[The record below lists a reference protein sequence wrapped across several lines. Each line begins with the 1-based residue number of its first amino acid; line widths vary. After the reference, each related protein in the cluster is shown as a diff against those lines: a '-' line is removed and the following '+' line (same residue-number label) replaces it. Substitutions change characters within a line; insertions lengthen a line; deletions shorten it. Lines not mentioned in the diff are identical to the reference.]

1 MMAAEAGS
9 EEGGPVTA
17 GAAGGGAAAGSSA
30 YPAVCRVKIPA
41 ALPVAAVPYPGL
53 AETGVAGNLAGGAAL
68 GSGFLGAGS
77 VAGAMGGA
85 GLSGGG
91 AAAGVA
97 GAAAGLGGEMG
108 LAKGTTSLPAETFG
122 AGGGFPPLPP
132 PPQLPPLG
140 AGLGTVDEGDSLDG
154 PEYEEEEVAIPLT
167 APPTNQWYHGKLDR
181 TIAEERLRQ
190 AGKSGSYLIRE
201 SDRRPGSF
209 VLSFLSHTN
218 VVNHFRII
226 AMCGDYYIG
235 GRRFSSLSDLIGYYS
250 HVSCL
255 LKGEKLL
262 YPVAPP
268 EPVEDRRR
276 VRAILPYTKVPDT
289 DEISMD
295 LDQSGHSEDDRNN
308 SAFIRL
314 SLTNFLKGDMFIVHN
329 ELEDGWMW
337 VTNLRT
343 DEQGLI
349 VEDLVE
355 EVGRE
360 EDPHEGKIWFHGKI
374 SKQEAYNLLM
384 TVGQVCSFLVRPSDN
399 TPGDYSLYFRTNENI
414 QRFKIC
420 PTPNNQ
426 FMMGGRYYNSI
437 GDIIDHYRKE
447 QIVEGYYLKE
457 PVPMHLGAFL
467 RIEGVLGQKPS
478 FSGSRSEFV
487 GGKSG
492 DSKDKSQPGL
502 PSDQE
507 QVLSD
512 TVDGKE
518 IYNTIRRKTKDAF
531 YKNIVKKGYLLKKG
545 KGKRWKNLYFILEG
559 SDAQLIY
566 FESEKRATKPKGL
579 IDLSVCSVYVVHDS
593 LFGRPNCFQIVVQHF
608 SEEHYIFY
616 FAGETPEQAEDWMKG
631 LQAFCSLRKSSPGT
645 SNKRLRQVSS
655 LVLHIEEAHKL
666 PVKHFTNPYC
676 NIYLNSVQVAKTHA
690 REGQNPVWSEEF
702 VFDDL
707 PPDINRFEITL
718 SNKTK
723 KSKDPDI
730 LFMRCQLSRLQKGHA
745 TDEWFLLSS
754 HIPLKGI
761 EPGSLRV
768 RARYSME
775 KIMPEEEYSEFKE
788 LILQKE
794 LHVVYALSH
803 VCGQDRTLL
812 ASILLRIFLHE
823 KLESLLLCTLN
834 DREISMEDEATT
846 LFRATTLAST
856 LMEQY
861 MKATATQFVHHALK
875 DSILKIMESKQS
887 CELSP
892 SKLEKNED
900 VNTNLAHL
908 LNILS
913 ELVEKIFMASEILPP
928 KSVQHKWPT
937 NTTMRTRVVSDSP
950 SPIAARTLILV
961 AKSVQNLANLVEFG
975 AKEPYMEGVNP
986 FIKSNKH
993 RMIMFLD
1000 ELGNVPELPDTT
1012 EHSRTDLS
1020 RDLAALHEICV
1031 AHSDELRTLSNER
1044 GAQQHVLKKLL
1055 AITELLQQ
1063 KQNQYTKT
1071 NDVR

>member
-1 MMAAEAGS
+1 E
-9 EEGGPVTA
+9 P
-17 GAAGGGAAAGSSA
+17 
-30 YPAVCRVKIPA
+30 
-41 ALPVAAVPYPGL
+41 
-53 AETGVAGNLAGGAAL
+53 
-68 GSGFLGAGS
+68 
-77 VAGAMGGA
+77 
-85 GLSGGG
+85 
-91 AAAGVA
+91 
-97 GAAAGLGGEMG
+97 
-108 LAKGTTSLPAETFG
+108 FG

-132 PPQLPPLG
+132 PPQLPALG

-181 TIAEERLRQ
+181 TMAEERLRQ

-209 VLSFLSHTN
+209 VLSFLSQTN

-268 EPVEDRRR
+268 EAITAPRDAPVEDRRR

-289 DEISMD
+289 DEIS
-295 LDQSGHSEDDRNN
+295 
-308 SAFIRL
+308 
-314 SLTNFLKGDMFIVHN
+314 FLKGDMFIVHN

-399 TPGDYSLYFRTNENI
+399 TPGDYSLYFRTSENI

-457 PVPMHLGAFL
+457 PVPM
-467 RIEGVLGQKPS
+467 Q
-478 FSGSRSEFV
+478 
-487 GGKSG
+487 
-492 DSKDKSQPGL
+492 
-502 PSDQE
+502 DQE
-507 QVLSD
+507 QVLND

-593 LFGRPNCFQIVVQHF
+593 LFDRREAAERRLKAALAGAAKALKAALTGVKAWVPGAKGKPDQEQVLNDTVDGKEIYNTIRRKTKDAFYKNIVKKGYLLKKGKGKRWKNLYFILEGSDAQLIYFESEKRATKPKGLIDLSVCSVYVVHDSLFDRPNCFQIVVQHF

-631 LQAFCSLRKSSPGT
+631 LQAFCNLRKSSPGT

-666 PVKHFTNPYC
+666 PIKHFTNPYC

-788 LILQKE
+788 LILQKD

-928 KSVQHKWPT
+928 TLRYIYGCLQKSVQHKWPT
-937 NTTMRTRVVSDSP
+937 NTTMRTRVVSGFVFLRLICPAILNPRMFNIISDSP

>member
-1 MMAAEAGS
+1 
-9 EEGGPVTA
+9 
-17 GAAGGGAAAGSSA
+17 
-30 YPAVCRVKIPA
+30 
-41 ALPVAAVPYPGL
+41 
-53 AETGVAGNLAGGAAL
+53 
-68 GSGFLGAGS
+68 
-77 VAGAMGGA
+77 
-85 GLSGGG
+85 
-91 AAAGVA
+91 
-97 GAAAGLGGEMG
+97 
-108 LAKGTTSLPAETFG
+108 
-122 AGGGFPPLPP
+122 PP
-132 PPQLPPLG
+132 PPPLAG
-140 AGLGTVDEGDSLDG
+140 GLGTVDEGDSLDG
-154 PEYEEEEVAIPLT
+154 PEYEEEEVAIPLN

-190 AGKSGSYLIRE
+190 AGKPGSYLIRE

-209 VLSFLSHTN
+209 VLSFLSKTN
-218 VVNHFRII
+218 VNHFRII

-235 GRRFSSLSDLIGYYS
+235 GRRFASLSDLIGYYS

-262 YPVAPP
+262 FPVAPP
-268 EPVEDRRR
+268 EANRRR
-276 VRAILPYTKVPDT
+276 VRAILPYTKVPET
-289 DEISMD
+289 DEIS
-295 LDQSGHSEDDRNN
+295 
-308 SAFIRL
+308 
-314 SLTNFLKGDMFIVHN
+314 FLKGDMFIVHN

-355 EVGRE
+355 EVERE

-399 TPGDYSLYFRTNENI
+399 TPGDYSLYFRTSENI

-420 PTPNNQ
+420 PTSNNQ

-437 GDIIDHYRKE
+437 ADIIEHYRKE
-447 QIVEGYYLKE
+447 QIVEGYYLKD
-457 PVPMHLGAFL
+457 PVPMQH
-467 RIEGVLGQKPS
+467 
-478 FSGSRSEFV
+478 
-487 GGKSG
+487 
-492 DSKDKSQPGL
+492 
-502 PSDQE
+502 QE
-507 QVLSD
+507 QVLND

-531 YKNIVKKGYLLKKG
+531 YKNIVKKGYLLKKS

-559 SDAQLIY
+559 NDAQLIY

-579 IDLSVCSVYVVHDS
+579 IDLSVCSVYGVHDS

-616 FAGETPEQAEDWMKG
+616 FAGETPEQAQDWMKA
-631 LQAFCSLRKSSPGT
+631 LQMFCSLKKNSPGT

-655 LVLHIEEAHKL
+655 LILHVEEAHTL

-676 NIYLNSVQVAKTHA
+676 NIYLNSVQVAKTHI

-707 PPDINRFEITL
+707 SSDINRFEISL

-730 LFMRCQLSRLQKGHA
+730 CKYFSVFKL
-745 TDEWFLLSS
+745 TILLSMYVFDVWYWLS
-754 HIPLKGI
+754 IYVFIMRPSIEFSNKTHSTPEKLLNILK
-761 EPGSLRV
+761 L
-768 RARYSME
+768 
-775 KIMPEEEYSEFKE
+775 FFFQ

-812 ASILLRIFLHE
+812 AGILLKIFLHE
-823 KLESLLLCTLN
+823 KLESLLLRTLN

-861 MKATATQFVHHALK
+861 MKATATSFVHHALK

-887 CELSP
+887 CELNP

-908 LNILS
+908 LSILS
-913 ELVEKIFMASEILPP
+913 ELVEKIFMAAEILPP
-928 KSVQHKWPT
+928 TLRYIYGCLQKSVQNKWPA
-937 NTTMRTRVVSDSP
+937 NTTMRTRVVSGFVFLRLICPAILNPRMFNIISDSP
-950 SPIAARTLILV
+950 SPTAARTLTLV

-1000 ELGNVPELPDTT
+1000 ELGNVPELPDTA

-1044 GAQQHVLKKLL
+1044 GVMQHVLKKLL

-1063 KQNQYTKT
+1063 KQNQYSVS
-1071 NDVR
+1071 NNVR

>member
-1 MMAAEAGS
+1 MMAAEGEEDVSVTSVRMIGTVGRAELGNCPTLWKSKELGS
-9 EEGGPVTA
+9 QSHFLMGSGEDSSGTGGPA
-17 GAAGGGAAAGSSA
+17 LCSA
-30 YPAVCRVKIPA
+30 
-41 ALPVAAVPYPGL
+41 LGL
-53 AETGVAGNLAGGAAL
+53 LAL
-68 GSGFLGAGS
+68 GSGSAP
-77 VAGAMGGA
+77 
-85 GLSGGG
+85 
-91 AAAGVA
+91 
-97 GAAAGLGGEMG
+97 
-108 LAKGTTSLPAETFG
+108 LAS
-122 AGGGFPPLPP
+122 AGGGSVTPTGQGLEVSGGALPEPLPDTVAFSL
-132 PPQLPPLG
+132 LPLQPSSLAG
-140 AGLGTVDEGDSLDG
+140 GLGTVDEGDSLDG
-154 PEYEEEEVAIPLT
+154 PEYEEEEVAIPLN

-181 TIAEERLRQ
+181 AIAEERLWQ
-190 AGKSGSYLIRE
+190 AGKPGTYLIRE

-209 VLSFLSHTN
+209 VLSFLSKTN
-218 VVNHFRII
+218 VNHFRII

-235 GRRFSSLSDLIGYYS
+235 GRRFASLSDLIGYYS

-255 LKGEKLL
+255 LKGEKLFF
-262 YPVAPP
+262 PVAPP

-276 VRAILPYTKVPDT
+276 VRAILPYTKVPET
-289 DEISMD
+289 DEIS
-295 LDQSGHSEDDRNN
+295 
-308 SAFIRL
+308 
-314 SLTNFLKGDMFIVHN
+314 FLKGDMFIVHN

-349 VEDLVE
+349 VDDLVE
-355 EVGRE
+355 EVVSNSIF
-360 EDPHEGKIWFHGKI
+360 KSI
-374 SKQEAYNLLM
+374 SKQEAYHLLM

-399 TPGDYSLYFRTNENI
+399 TPGDYSLYFRTSENI
-414 QRFKIC
+414 HRFKIC
-420 PTPNNQ
+420 PTSNNQ

-437 GDIIDHYRKE
+437 DEIIEHYRKE
-447 QIVEGYYLKE
+447 QIVEGYYLKD
-457 PVPMHLGAFL
+457 PVPVQH
-467 RIEGVLGQKPS
+467 
-478 FSGSRSEFV
+478 
-487 GGKSG
+487 
-492 DSKDKSQPGL
+492 
-502 PSDQE
+502 QE
-507 QVLSD
+507 QVLNN

-531 YKNIVKKGYLLKKG
+531 YKNIVKKGYLLKKS

-559 SDAQLIY
+559 NDAHLIY

-579 IDLSVCSVYVVHDS
+579 IDLSVCSIYGVHDS

-616 FAGETPEQAEDWMKG
+616 FAGETPEQTQDWMKA
-631 LQAFCSLRKSSPGT
+631 LQMFCSLRKNSPGK

-655 LVLHIEEAHKL
+655 LILHVEEAHTL

-676 NIYLNSVQVAKTHA
+676 NIYLNSVQVAKTHI

-707 PPDINRFEITL
+707 SSDINRFEISL

-745 TDEWFLLSS
+745 TDEWFQLSS

-812 ASILLRIFLHE
+812 AGILLKIFLHE
-823 KLESLLLCTLN
+823 KLESLLLRTLN
-834 DREISMEDEATT
+834 DKEISMEDEATT

-861 MKATATQFVHHALK
+861 MKATATRFVHHALK
-875 DSILKIMESKQS
+875 DCILKIMESKQS
-887 CELSP
+887 CELNP

-900 VNTNLAHL
+900 INTNLAHL
-908 LNILS
+908 LSILS
-913 ELVEKIFMASEILPP
+913 ELVEKIFMAAEILPP
-928 KSVQHKWPT
+928 TLRYIYGCLQKSVQNKWPT
-937 NTTMRTRVVSDSP
+937 NTTMRTRVVSGFVFLRLICPAILNPRMFNIISDSP
-950 SPIAARTLILV
+950 SPTAARTLTLV

-1020 RDLAALHEICV
+1020 RYLAALHEMCV

-1044 GAQQHVLKKLL
+1044 GVMQHVLKKLL

-1063 KQNQYTKT
+1063 KQNQYSVS
-1071 NDVR
+1071 NNIR

>member
-1 MMAAEAGS
+1 
-9 EEGGPVTA
+9 
-17 GAAGGGAAAGSSA
+17 
-30 YPAVCRVKIPA
+30 
-41 ALPVAAVPYPGL
+41 
-53 AETGVAGNLAGGAAL
+53 
-68 GSGFLGAGS
+68 
-77 VAGAMGGA
+77 MGGA
-85 GLSGGG
+85 ERLQ
-91 AAAGVA
+91 
-97 GAAAGLGGEMG
+97 
-108 LAKGTTSLPAETFG
+108 AE
-122 AGGGFPPLPP
+122 LPP
-132 PPQLPPLG
+132 PPALRAGPPLPLGEGGGDRSPGQRRALSLASRATAHAQSAG
-140 AGLGTVDEGDSLDG
+140 ATAPSPPLPSPAAVPELRPLRAGRGRGDSLDG

-190 AGKSGSYLIRE
+190 AGKPGCYLIRE

-209 VLSFLSHTN
+209 VLSFLSKTN

-262 YPVAPP
+262 FPVAPP

-289 DEISMD
+289 DEIS
-295 LDQSGHSEDDRNN
+295 
-308 SAFIRL
+308 
-314 SLTNFLKGDMFIVHN
+314 FLKGDMFIVHN

-355 EVGRE
+355 EV
-360 EDPHEGKIWFHGKI
+360 I
-374 SKQEAYNLLM
+374 SKQEAYSLLM

-437 GDIIDHYRKE
+437 ADIIEHYRKE
-447 QIVEGYYLKE
+447 QIVEGYYLKD
-457 PVPMHLGAFL
+457 PVPMQH
-467 RIEGVLGQKPS
+467 
-478 FSGSRSEFV
+478 
-487 GGKSG
+487 
-492 DSKDKSQPGL
+492 
-502 PSDQE
+502 QE
-507 QVLSD
+507 QVFND

-531 YKNIVKKGYLLKKG
+531 YKNIVKKGYLLKKS

-559 SDAQLIY
+559 NDAQLIY

-579 IDLSVCSVYVVHDS
+579 IDLSVCSVYGVHDS

-616 FAGETPEQAEDWMKG
+616 FAGETPEQAQDWMKA
-631 LQAFCSLRKSSPGT
+631 LQMFCNLRKTSPGT

-655 LVLHIEEAHKL
+655 LILHVEEAHTL

-676 NIYLNSVQVAKTHA
+676 NIYLNSVQVAKTHI

-707 PPDINRFEITL
+707 SSDINRFEISL

-730 LFMRCQLSRLQKGHA
+730 LFMRCQLNRLQKGHA
-745 TDEWFLLSS
+745 TDEWFQLSS

-823 KLESLLLCTLN
+823 KLESLLLRTLN

-861 MKATATQFVHHALK
+861 MKATATRFVHHALK

-887 CELSP
+887 CELNP

-900 VNTNLAHL
+900 VNTNLTHL
-908 LNILS
+908 LSILS
-913 ELVEKIFMASEILPP
+913 ELVEKIFMAAEILPP
-928 KSVQHKWPT
+928 TLRYIYGCLQKSVQNKWPT
-937 NTTMRTRVVSDSP
+937 NTTMRTRVVSGFVFLRLICPAILNPRMFNIISDSP
-950 SPIAARTLILV
+950 SPTAARTLTLV

-975 AKEPYMEGVNP
+975 AK
-986 FIKSNKH
+986 
-993 RMIMFLD
+993 
-1000 ELGNVPELPDTT
+1000 NVPELPDTI
-1012 EHSRTDLS
+1012 EHSRTDMS

-1044 GAQQHVLKKLL
+1044 GVMQHVLKKLL

-1063 KQNQYTKT
+1063 KQNQYSVS
-1071 NDVR
+1071 NNIR

>member
-1 MMAAEAGS
+1 MMAAELGV
-9 EEGGPVTA
+9 EEGGSGYLCRY
-17 GAAGGGAAAGSSA
+17 GAWCPTG
-30 YPAVCRVKIPA
+30 P
-41 ALPVAAVPYPGL
+41 LPGL
-53 AETGVAGNLAGGAAL
+53 ALARTAWALAVRQTHCQQLDKGWRCPERCLLPPKPSTVA
-68 GSGFLGAGS
+68 
-77 VAGAMGGA
+77 
-85 GLSGGG
+85 
-91 AAAGVA
+91 
-97 GAAAGLGGEMG
+97 
-108 LAKGTTSLPAETFG
+108 
-122 AGGGFPPLPP
+122 FPPLPP
-132 PPQLPPLG
+132 PLQPPSLAG
-140 AGLGTVDEGDSLDG
+140 GLGIVDEGDSLDG
-154 PEYEEEEVAIPLT
+154 PEYEEEEVAIPLN

-181 TIAEERLRQ
+181 TIAEERLWQ
-190 AGKSGSYLIRE
+190 AEKPGSYLIRE

-209 VLSFLSHTN
+209 VLSFLSKTS
-218 VVNHFRII
+218 VNHFRII

-235 GRRFSSLSDLIGYYS
+235 GRRFASLSDLIGYYS

-255 LKGEKLL
+255 LKGEKLFF
-262 YPVAPP
+262 PVAPP

-276 VRAILPYTKVPDT
+276 VRAILPYTKVPET
-289 DEISMD
+289 DEIS
-295 LDQSGHSEDDRNN
+295 
-308 SAFIRL
+308 
-314 SLTNFLKGDMFIVHN
+314 FLKGDMLIVHN

-355 EVGRE
+355 EVVSNFIFKSVVE
-360 EDPHEGKIWFHGKI
+360 LWFHGKI
-374 SKQEAYNLLM
+374 SKQDAYNLLM

-399 TPGDYSLYFRTNENI
+399 TPGDYSLYFRTSENI

-420 PTPNNQ
+420 PTSSNQ

-437 GDIIDHYRKE
+437 AEIIEHYRKE
-447 QIVEGYYLKE
+447 QIVEGYYLKD
-457 PVPMHLGAFL
+457 PVPMQHQA
-467 RIEGVLGQKPS
+467 
-478 FSGSRSEFV
+478 
-487 GGKSG
+487 
-492 DSKDKSQPGL
+492 
-502 PSDQE
+502 
-507 QVLSD
+507 QVFND

-531 YKNIVKKGYLLKKG
+531 YKNIVKKGYLLKKS

-559 SDAQLIY
+559 NDAQLIY

-579 IDLSVCSVYVVHDS
+579 IDLSVCSVYGVHDS

-608 SEEHYIFY
+608 SEDHYIFY
-616 FAGETPEQAEDWMKG
+616 FAGETQEQVQDWMKA
-631 LQAFCSLRKSSPGT
+631 LQMFCSLRKNSPGT

-655 LVLHIEEAHKL
+655 LILHVEEAHTL

-676 NIYLNSVQVAKTHA
+676 NIYLNSVQVAKTHI

-707 PPDINRFEITL
+707 SSDINRFEISL

-745 TDEWFLLSS
+745 TDEWFQLSS

-794 LHVVYALSH
+794 MHVVYALSH

-812 ASILLRIFLHE
+812 AGILLKIFLHE
-823 KLESLLLCTLN
+823 KLESLLLRTLN

-861 MKATATQFVHHALK
+861 MKATATRFVHHALK

-887 CELSP
+887 CELNP

-908 LNILS
+908 LSILS
-913 ELVEKIFMASEILPP
+913 ELVEKIFMAAEILPP
-928 KSVQHKWPT
+928 TLRYIYGCLQKSVQNKWPAI
-937 NTTMRTRVVSDSP
+937 TTMRTRVVSGFVFLRLICPAILNPRMFNIISDSP
-950 SPIAARTLILV
+950 SPTAARTLTLV

-1012 EHSRTDLS
+1012 DYSRTDLS
-1020 RDLAALHEICV
+1020 RYLAALHEMCV

-1044 GAQQHVLKKLL
+1044 GVMQV
-1055 AITELLQQ
+1055 
-1063 KQNQYTKT
+1063 NY
-1071 NDVR
+1071 NY

>member
-1 MMAAEAGS
+1 MEVRGEDRGSDGSRGPDSTHFPLYSKPARVMIYPSAEGEDLTGRA
-9 EEGGPVTA
+9 
-17 GAAGGGAAAGSSA
+17 AAAGCESPSSDG
-30 YPAVCRVKIPA
+30 
-41 ALPVAAVPYPGL
+41 PGSSRMSP
-53 AETGVAGNLAGGAAL
+53 TD
-68 GSGFLGAGS
+68 GSS
-77 VAGAMGGA
+77 V
-85 GLSGGG
+85 
-91 AAAGVA
+91 
-97 GAAAGLGGEMG
+97 
-108 LAKGTTSLPAETFG
+108 
-122 AGGGFPPLPP
+122 FPPLPP
-132 PPQLPPLG
+132 PPPPPGFG
-140 AGLGTVDEGDSLDG
+140 AHGSVDESDQQDG
-154 PEYEEEEVAIPLT
+154 PEYEEEEVVFPLS

-190 AGKSGSYLIRE
+190 ARTPGSYLIRE

-209 VLSFLSHTN
+209 VLSFLSMTN

-250 HVSCL
+250 YVSCL

-262 YPVAPP
+262 SPVAPP

-289 DEISMD
+289 DEIS
-295 LDQSGHSEDDRNN
+295 
-308 SAFIRL
+308 
-314 SLTNFLKGDMFIVHN
+314 FLKGDMFIVHN

-337 VTNLRT
+337 VTNVRT
-343 DEQGLI
+343 EEQGLI
-349 VEDLVE
+349 VDDLVE

-360 EDPHEGKIWFHGKI
+360 EDPHEGKIWYHGKI
-374 SKQEAYNLLM
+374 NKQEAYNLLM

-399 TPGDYSLYFRTNENI
+399 TPGDYSLFFRTNEKI
-414 QRFKIC
+414 QRFKIS

-426 FMMGGRYYNSI
+426 YMMGGRYYNSVD
-437 GDIIDHYRKE
+437 DIIEHYRKE
-447 QIVEGYYLKE
+447 QIVEGYTLKD
-457 PVPMHLGAFL
+457 PVS
-467 RIEGVLGQKPS
+467 VQ
-478 FSGSRSEFV
+478 
-487 GGKSG
+487 
-492 DSKDKSQPGL
+492 Q
-502 PSDQE
+502 QE

-512 TVDGKE
+512 LVDGNE

-531 YKNIVKKGYLLKKG
+531 YKNIVKKGYLLFNKG

-559 SDAQLIY
+559 NDAQLIY

-579 IDLSVCSVYVVHDS
+579 IDLSVCSVYGVHDS

-608 SEEHYIFY
+608 SEEQYIFY
-616 FAGETPEQAEDWMKG
+616 FAGDTPEQAQDWMKC
-631 LQAFCSLRKSSPGT
+631 LQTFCNNLRKPVQTT

-655 LVLHIEEAHKL
+655 LVLYVEEAHKL
-666 PVKHFTNPYC
+666 PIKHFTNPYC
-676 NIYLNSVQVAKTHA
+676 NISLNSVQVAKTHP
-690 REGQNPVWSEEF
+690 REGQNPVFTEEF
-702 VFDDL
+702 IFDDL
-707 PPDINRFEITL
+707 SSDINRFEISL

-723 KSKDPDI
+723 KSKESDI
-730 LFMRCQLSRLQKGHA
+730 LFMRCQLSKLQRGQMK
-745 TDEWFLLSS
+745 DEWFPLSS
-754 HIPLKGI
+754 YVPLKGI

-788 LILQKE
+788 LILQKDF
-794 LHVVYALSH
+794 HVIYALAH

-812 ASILLRIFLHE
+812 ASILLRIFRHE
-823 KLESLLLCTLN
+823 RAEAPLLRTLN
-834 DREISMEDEATT
+834 DREINMEDEATT

-861 MKATATQFVHHALK
+861 MKATATPFVHHALK
-875 DSILKIMESKQS
+875 DTILKIMESKQS
-887 CELSP
+887 CELNP

-900 VNTNLAHL
+900 VNLNLAHL

-913 ELVEKIFMASEILPP
+913 ELVEKIFMAAEILPP
-928 KSVQHKWPT
+928 TLRYIYGCLQRSVQQKWPT
-937 NTTMRTRVVSDSP
+937 NTTMRTRVVSGFVFLRLICPAILNPRMFNIIADPP
-950 SPIAARTLILV
+950 SSTAGRTLTLV

-986 FIKSNKH
+986 FIKNNKQ

-1000 ELGNVPELPDTT
+1000 ELGNVPDLPESI
-1012 EHSRTDLS
+1012 EHFRTDLS
-1020 RDLAALHEICV
+1020 RDFAALHEIC
-1031 AHSDELRTLSNER
+1031 ATHSDELRTLSNER

-1063 KQNQYTKT
+1063 KQVHYALSNS
-1071 NDVR
+1071 NR

>member
-1 MMAAEAGS
+1 MMAAEATG
-9 EEGGPVTA
+9 EEGGSGAVAGTA
-17 GAAGGGAAAGSSA
+17 GAAAAGELGHCPALCRGRAPEPQGPFLVGGGPPGGPALCSVLGLLELDAGSAS
-30 YPAVCRVKIPA
+30 P
-41 ALPVAAVPYPGL
+41 
-53 AETGVAGNLAGGAAL
+53 
-68 GSGFLGAGS
+68 
-77 VAGAMGGA
+77 
-85 GLSGGG
+85 

-97 GAAAGLGGEMG
+97 D
-108 LAKGTTSLPAETFG
+108 P
-122 AGGGFPPLPP
+122 GFPPLPLP
-132 PPQLPPLG
+132 PPPPPLAG
-140 AGLGTVDEGDSLDG
+140 GLGTVDEGDSLDG
-154 PEYEEEEVAIPLT
+154 PEYEEEEVAIPLN

-190 AGKSGSYLIRE
+190 AGKPGSYLIRE

-209 VLSFLSHTN
+209 VLSFLSKTN
-218 VVNHFRII
+218 VNHFRNDIEVLECVQRRVMELVKCLEYKSYWERLQGLSLEERSLKGDLI
-226 AMCGDYYIG
+226 ALCNCLKEACSQYGCI
-235 GRRFSSLSDLIGYYS
+235 SDLNLA
-250 HVSCL
+250 VTL
-255 LKGEKLL
+255 L
-262 YPVAPP
+262 
-268 EPVEDRRR
+268 
-276 VRAILPYTKVPDT
+276 
-289 DEISMD
+289 S
-295 LDQSGHSEDDRNN
+295 
-308 SAFIRL
+308 
-314 SLTNFLKGDMFIVHN
+314 FLKGDMFIVHN

-384 TVGQVCSFLVRPSDN
+384 TS
-399 TPGDYSLYFRTNENI
+399 
-414 QRFKIC
+414 
-420 PTPNNQ
+420 
-426 FMMGGRYYNSI
+426 
-437 GDIIDHYRKE
+437 
-447 QIVEGYYLKE
+447 
-457 PVPMHLGAFL
+457 
-467 RIEGVLGQKPS
+467 
-478 FSGSRSEFV
+478 
-487 GGKSG
+487 
-492 DSKDKSQPGL
+492 
-502 PSDQE
+502 
-507 QVLSD
+507 
-512 TVDGKE
+512 
-518 IYNTIRRKTKDAF
+518 
-531 YKNIVKKGYLLKKG
+531 

-559 SDAQLIY
+559 NDAQLIY

-579 IDLSVCSVYVVHDS
+579 IDLSVCSVYGVHDS

-616 FAGETPEQAEDWMKG
+616 FAGETPEQA
-631 LQAFCSLRKSSPGT
+631 
-645 SNKRLRQVSS
+645 QVSS
-655 LVLHIEEAHKL
+655 LILHVEEAHTL

-676 NIYLNSVQVAKTHA
+676 NIYLNSVQVAKTHI

-707 PPDINRFEITL
+707 SSDINRFEISL

-745 TDEWFLLSS
+745 TDEWFQLSS
-754 HIPLKGI
+754 HVPLKGI

-775 KIMPEEEYSEFKE
+775 KIMPEEEYNEFKE

-812 ASILLRIFLHE
+812 AGILLKIFLHE
-823 KLESLLLCTLN
+823 KLESLLLRTLN

-861 MKATATQFVHHALK
+861 MKATATSFVHHALK

-887 CELSP
+887 LT
-892 SKLEKNED
+892 LYF
-900 VNTNLAHL
+900 AL
-908 LNILS
+908 L
-913 ELVEKIFMASEILPP
+913 P
-928 KSVQHKWPT
+928 
-937 NTTMRTRVVSDSP
+937 DSP
-950 SPIAARTLILV
+950 SPTAARTLTLV

-1000 ELGNVPELPDTT
+1000 ELGNVPELPDTA

-1044 GAQQHVLKKLL
+1044 GVMQF
-1055 AITELLQQ
+1055 
-1063 KQNQYTKT
+1063 QNLMLW
-1071 NDVR
+1071 

>member
-1 MMAAEAGS
+1 MMAAAEAGG
-9 EEGGPVTA
+9 EEGGS
-17 GAAGGGAAAGSSA
+17 GASGEPGGHCPPSARSAKSCSSAAAAAFLGSSSVGTLSASSPAAGSRPVV
-30 YPAVCRVKIPA
+30 PAEMSKGPSPPT
-41 ALPVAAVPYPGL
+41 LPLP
-53 AETGVAGNLAGGAAL
+53 ED
-68 GSGFLGAGS
+68 
-77 VAGAMGGA
+77 
-85 GLSGGG
+85 GGG
-91 AAAGVA
+91 SSSSVPSA
-97 GAAAGLGGEMG
+97 
-108 LAKGTTSLPAETFG
+108 
-122 AGGGFPPLPP
+122 GGFPPLPP
-132 PPQLPPLG
+132 PPQPPLP
-140 AGLGTVDEGDSLDG
+140 AGGLSTVDEGDSLDG
-154 PEYEEEEVAIPLT
+154 PEYEEEEVAIPLN

-190 AGKSGSYLIRE
+190 AGKPGSYLIRE

-209 VLSFLSHTN
+209 VLSFLSKTN

-262 YPVAPP
+262 FPVAPP

-276 VRAILPYTKVPDT
+276 VRAILPYTKVPET
-289 DEISMD
+289 DEIS
-295 LDQSGHSEDDRNN
+295 
-308 SAFIRL
+308 
-314 SLTNFLKGDMFIVHN
+314 FLKGDMFIVHN

-374 SKQEAYNLLM
+374 SKQEAYTLLM
-384 TVGQVCSFLVRPSDN
+384 TVGQVSSFLVRPSDN
-399 TPGDYSLYFRTNENI
+399 TPGDYSLYFRTSENI

-437 GDIIDHYRKE
+437 ADIIEHYRKE
-447 QIVEGYYLKE
+447 QIVEGYYLKD
-457 PVPMHLGAFL
+457 PVPMQHQG
-467 RIEGVLGQKPS
+467 
-478 FSGSRSEFV
+478 
-487 GGKSG
+487 
-492 DSKDKSQPGL
+492 
-502 PSDQE
+502 
-507 QVLSD
+507 QVLNE

-531 YKNIVKKGYLLKKG
+531 YKNIVKKGYLLKKS

-559 SDAQLIY
+559 NDAQLIY

-579 IDLSVCSVYVVHDS
+579 IDLSVCSVYGVHDS

-616 FAGETPEQAEDWMKG
+616 FAGETPEQAQDWMKA
-631 LQAFCSLRKSSPGT
+631 LQTFCNLRKTSPGT

-655 LVLHIEEAHKL
+655 LILHVEEAHTL
-666 PVKHFTNPYC
+666 PAKHFTNPYC
-676 NIYLNSVQVAKTHA
+676 NISLNSVQVAKTHV

-707 PPDINRFEITL
+707 SSDINRFEINL

-730 LFMRCQLSRLQKGHA
+730 LFMRCQLSRLQKGQA
-745 TDEWFLLSS
+745 TDEWFQLSS

-788 LILQKE
+788 LVLQKE

-812 ASILLRIFLHE
+812 ASILLKIFLHE
-823 KLESLLLCTLN
+823 KLEALLLRTLN

-861 MKATATQFVHHALK
+861 MKATATRFVHHALK

-887 CELSP
+887 CELNP

-900 VNTNLAHL
+900 VNTNLVHL
-908 LNILS
+908 LSILS
-913 ELVEKIFMASEILPP
+913 ELVEKIFMAAEILPP
-928 KSVQHKWPT
+928 GFVFLRLICPAIL
-937 NTTMRTRVVSDSP
+937 NPRMFNIISDSP
-950 SPIAARTLILV
+950 SPTAARTLTLV

-1000 ELGNVPELPDTT
+1000 ELGNIPELPDTT
-1012 EHSRTDLS
+1012 EPSRTDLS

-1044 GAQQHVLKKLL
+1044 GAMQHVLKKLL

-1063 KQNQYTKT
+1063 KQNQYSVS
-1071 NDVR
+1071 NNIR

>member
-1 MMAAEAGS
+1 
-9 EEGGPVTA
+9 
-17 GAAGGGAAAGSSA
+17 
-30 YPAVCRVKIPA
+30 
-41 ALPVAAVPYPGL
+41 
-53 AETGVAGNLAGGAAL
+53 
-68 GSGFLGAGS
+68 
-77 VAGAMGGA
+77 
-85 GLSGGG
+85 
-91 AAAGVA
+91 
-97 GAAAGLGGEMG
+97 
-108 LAKGTTSLPAETFG
+108 
-122 AGGGFPPLPP
+122 
-132 PPQLPPLG
+132 
-140 AGLGTVDEGDSLDG
+140 
-154 PEYEEEEVAIPLT
+154 
-167 APPTNQWYHGKLDR
+167 
-181 TIAEERLRQ
+181 
-190 AGKSGSYLIRE
+190 
-201 SDRRPGSF
+201 
-209 VLSFLSHTN
+209 
-218 VVNHFRII
+218 
-226 AMCGDYYIG
+226 MCGDYYIG
-235 GRRFSSLSDLIGYYS
+235 GRRFASLSDLIGYYS

-262 YPVAPP
+262 FPVAPP

-276 VRAILPYTKVPDT
+276 VRAILPYTKVPET
-289 DEISMD
+289 DEIS
-295 LDQSGHSEDDRNN
+295 
-308 SAFIRL
+308 
-314 SLTNFLKGDMFIVHN
+314 FLKGDMFIVHN

-355 EVGRE
+355 EV
-360 EDPHEGKIWFHGKI
+360 I

-399 TPGDYSLYFRTNENI
+399 TPGDYSLYFRTSENI

-420 PTPNNQ
+420 PTSNNQ

-437 GDIIDHYRKE
+437 ADIIEHYRKE
-447 QIVEGYYLKE
+447 QIVEGYYLKD
-457 PVPMHLGAFL
+457 PVPMQH
-467 RIEGVLGQKPS
+467 
-478 FSGSRSEFV
+478 
-487 GGKSG
+487 
-492 DSKDKSQPGL
+492 
-502 PSDQE
+502 QE
-507 QVLSD
+507 QVLND

-531 YKNIVKKGYLLKKG
+531 YKNIVKKGYLLKKS

-559 SDAQLIY
+559 NDAQLIY

-579 IDLSVCSVYVVHDS
+579 IDLSVCSVYGVHDS

-616 FAGETPEQAEDWMKG
+616 FAGETPEQAQEWMKA
-631 LQAFCSLRKSSPGT
+631 LQVFCSLRKTSPGT

-655 LVLHIEEAHKL
+655 LILHVEEAHTL

-676 NIYLNSVQVAKTHA
+676 NIYLNSVQVAKTHI

-707 PPDINRFEITL
+707 SSDINRFEISL

-745 TDEWFLLSS
+745 TDEWFQLSS
-754 HIPLKGI
+754 HVPLKGI

-775 KIMPEEEYSEFKE
+775 KIMPEEEYNEFKE

-812 ASILLRIFLHE
+812 AGILLKIFLHE
-823 KLESLLLCTLN
+823 RLESLLLRTLN

-861 MKATATQFVHHALK
+861 MKATATSFVHHALK

-887 CELSP
+887 FHFYWEINVPLSDFIAVHNP
-892 SKLEKNED
+892 TLTLFLKDYTILHQFSNGFEQ
-900 VNTNLAHL
+900 NTILFHFSGFVFLRLICPAI
-908 LNILS
+908 LNPRMFNI
-913 ELVEKIFMASEILPP
+913 I
-928 KSVQHKWPT
+928 
-937 NTTMRTRVVSDSP
+937 SDSP
-950 SPIAARTLILV
+950 SPTAARTLTLV

-1000 ELGNVPELPDTT
+1000 ELGNVPELPDTA

-1044 GAQQHVLKKLL
+1044 GVMQHVLKKLL

-1063 KQNQYTKT
+1063 KQNQYSVS
-1071 NDVR
+1071 NNIR

>member
-1 MMAAEAGS
+1 MLLLL
-9 EEGGPVTA
+9 
-17 GAAGGGAAAGSSA
+17 GAVWGGAS
-30 YPAVCRVKIPA
+30 PEP
-41 ALPVAAVPYPGL
+41 
-53 AETGVAGNLAGGAAL
+53 
-68 GSGFLGAGS
+68 
-77 VAGAMGGA
+77 
-85 GLSGGG
+85 
-91 AAAGVA
+91 
-97 GAAAGLGGEMG
+97 
-108 LAKGTTSLPAETFG
+108 TFW
-122 AGGGFPPLPP
+122 
-132 PPQLPPLG
+132 
-140 AGLGTVDEGDSLDG
+140 
-154 PEYEEEEVAIPLT
+154 
-167 APPTNQWYHGKLDR
+167 WYHGKLDR

-190 AGKSGSYLIRE
+190 AGKPGSYLIRE

-209 VLSFLSHTN
+209 VLSFLSKTN
-218 VVNHFRII
+218 VVNHF
-226 AMCGDYYIG
+226 
-235 GRRFSSLSDLIGYYS
+235 S
-250 HVSCL
+250 
-255 LKGEKLL
+255 
-262 YPVAPP
+262 
-268 EPVEDRRR
+268 
-276 VRAILPYTKVPDT
+276 
-289 DEISMD
+289 
-295 LDQSGHSEDDRNN
+295 
-308 SAFIRL
+308 
-314 SLTNFLKGDMFIVHN
+314 FLKGDMFIVHN

-355 EVGRE
+355 EV
-360 EDPHEGKIWFHGKI
+360 H
-374 SKQEAYNLLM
+374 
-384 TVGQVCSFLVRPSDN
+384 
-399 TPGDYSLYFRTNENI
+399 
-414 QRFKIC
+414 
-420 PTPNNQ
+420 
-426 FMMGGRYYNSI
+426 
-437 GDIIDHYRKE
+437 
-447 QIVEGYYLKE
+447 
-457 PVPMHLGAFL
+457 
-467 RIEGVLGQKPS
+467 
-478 FSGSRSEFV
+478 
-487 GGKSG
+487 
-492 DSKDKSQPGL
+492 
-502 PSDQE
+502 QE
-507 QVLSD
+507 QVLND

-531 YKNIVKKGYLLKKG
+531 YKNIVKKGYLLKKS

-559 SDAQLIY
+559 NDAQLIY

-579 IDLSVCSVYVVHDS
+579 IDLSVCSVYGVHDS

-616 FAGETPEQAEDWMKG
+616 FAGETPEQAQDWMKA
-631 LQAFCSLRKSSPGT
+631 LQTFCNLRKTSPGT

-655 LVLHIEEAHKL
+655 LILHVEEAHTL

-676 NIYLNSVQVAKTHA
+676 NIYLNSVQVAKTHV

-707 PPDINRFEITL
+707 SPDINRFEITL

-730 LFMRCQLSRLQKGHA
+730 LFMRCQLNRLQKGHA
-745 TDEWFLLSS
+745 TDEWFQLSS

-775 KIMPEEEYSEFKE
+775 KIMPEDEYSEFKE

-812 ASILLRIFLHE
+812 AGILLKIFLHE
-823 KLESLLLCTLN
+823 KLESLLLRTLN

-861 MKATATQFVHHALK
+861 MKATATSFVHHALK

-887 CELSP
+887 CELNP

-900 VNTNLAHL
+900 VNTNLTHL
-908 LNILS
+908 LSILS
-913 ELVEKIFMASEILPP
+913 ELVEKIFMAAEILPP
-928 KSVQHKWPT
+928 GFVFLRLICPAIL
-937 NTTMRTRVVSDSP
+937 NPRMFNIISDSP
-950 SPIAARTLILV
+950 SSTAARTLTLV

-1044 GAQQHVLKKLL
+1044 GVMQGVAGGGSQDYFRGAALTSALRSELGGRREAAADQGSSSEGSRGEVRVAIPHQAILTSALLL
-1055 AITELLQQ
+1055 AAALSSEPGP
-1063 KQNQYTKT
+1063 
-1071 NDVR
+1071 

>member
-1 MMAAEAGS
+1 M
-9 EEGGPVTA
+9 
-17 GAAGGGAAAGSSA
+17 
-30 YPAVCRVKIPA
+30 RWI
-41 ALPVAAVPYPGL
+41 
-53 AETGVAGNLAGGAAL
+53 
-68 GSGFLGAGS
+68 S
-77 VAGAMGGA
+77 V
-85 GLSGGG
+85 
-91 AAAGVA
+91 
-97 GAAAGLGGEMG
+97 
-108 LAKGTTSLPAETFG
+108 
-122 AGGGFPPLPP
+122 
-132 PPQLPPLG
+132 
-140 AGLGTVDEGDSLDG
+140 DG
-154 PEYEEEEVAIPLT
+154 PEYEEEEVEIPLS

-181 TIAEERLRQ
+181 NIAEERLNQ
-190 AGKSGSYLIRE
+190 AGRTGSYLIRE

-209 VLSFLSHTN
+209 VLSFLSKTN
-218 VVNHFRII
+218 VVTHFRII
-226 AMCGDYYIG
+226 AVCGDFYIG

-255 LKGEKLL
+255 LKEEKLL
-262 YPVAPP
+262 FPVAPP

-289 DEISMD
+289 DEIS
-295 LDQSGHSEDDRNN
+295 
-308 SAFIRL
+308 
-314 SLTNFLKGDMFIVHN
+314 FLKGDMFIVHN
-329 ELEDGWMW
+329 ELEDGWLW
-337 VTNLRT
+337 VSNLRT
-343 DEQGLI
+343 NEQGLI
-349 VEDLVE
+349 VEDLVK

-360 EDPHEGKIWFHGKI
+360 EDPHEGKVHQILIILKMLILICFVLVGGI
-374 SKQEAYNLLM
+374 S
-384 TVGQVCSFLVRPSDN
+384 SFLVRPSDN

-426 FMMGGRYYNSI
+426 FMMGGRYYNRI
-437 GDIIDHYRKE
+437 DDIIDHYRKE
-447 QIVEGYYLKE
+447 QIVEGYYLKDSV
-457 PVPMHLGAFL
+457 PVQH
-467 RIEGVLGQKPS
+467 
-478 FSGSRSEFV
+478 
-487 GGKSG
+487 
-492 DSKDKSQPGL
+492 
-502 PSDQE
+502 QE
-507 QVLSD
+507 QVLND
-512 TVDGKE
+512 FLDGKE
-518 IYNTIRRKTKDAF
+518 IYNTIKRRTKDAF
-531 YKNIVKKGYLLKKG
+531 YKNIIKKGYILKKS

-559 SDAQLIY
+559 NDAQLIY

-593 LFGRPNCFQIVVQHF
+593 LFGRPYCFQIVVQHF
-608 SEEHYIFY
+608 SEDHYIFY
-616 FAGETPEQAEDWMKG
+616 FAGETQEQADDWMRS
-631 LQAFCSLRKSSPGT
+631 LQAFCCLRKTIQPT

-655 LVLHIEEAHKL
+655 LNLHVEEAHKL
-666 PVKHFTNPYC
+666 PLKHFTSPYC

-702 VFDDL
+702 FFDDL
-707 PPDINRFEITL
+707 SPDINRFEIIL

-745 TDEWFLLSS
+745 TDEWFQLSS

-775 KIMPEEEYSEFKE
+775 KIMPEEEYNEFKE

-794 LHVVYALSH
+794 LHVVSALSH

-823 KLESLLLCTLN
+823 KMESLLLRTLN
-834 DREISMEDEATT
+834 DREIGMEDEATT

-861 MKATATQFVHHALK
+861 MKATATPFVHHALK
-875 DSILKIMESKQS
+875 DTILRIMDSKQS
-887 CELSP
+887 CELNP

-900 VNTNLAHL
+900 VNANLQHL

-913 ELVEKIFMASEILPP
+913 EVVERIFMAAEILPP
-928 KSVQHKWPT
+928 TLRYIYGCLQKSVQQKWPS
-937 NTTMRTRVVSDSP
+937 NTTMRTRVVSGFVFLRLICPAILNPRMFNIVSDSP
-950 SPIAARTLILV
+950 SPTAARTLTLV
-961 AKSVQNLANLVEFG
+961 AKSLQNLANLVEFG
-975 AKEPYMEGVNP
+975 AKAREGEAADVPQSCIFLSGAEPYMEGVNP
-986 FIKSNKH
+986 FIKNNKH

-1012 EHSRTDLS
+1012 EHYRTDLS
-1020 RDLAALHEICV
+1020 RNLAALHEMCV
-1031 AHSDELRTLSNER
+1031 SHSDELRTISNER

-1063 KQNQYTKT
+1063 KQNQYSIS
-1071 NDVR
+1071 NNIR

>member
-1 MMAAEAGS
+1 MMAAEGEEDVSVTSVRMIGTVGRAELGNCPTLWKSKELGS
-9 EEGGPVTA
+9 QGHFLMGSGEDSSGTGGPA
-17 GAAGGGAAAGSSA
+17 LCSA
-30 YPAVCRVKIPA
+30 
-41 ALPVAAVPYPGL
+41 LGL
-53 AETGVAGNLAGGAAL
+53 LAL
-68 GSGFLGAGS
+68 GSGSAP
-77 VAGAMGGA
+77 
-85 GLSGGG
+85 
-91 AAAGVA
+91 
-97 GAAAGLGGEMG
+97 
-108 LAKGTTSLPAETFG
+108 LAS
-122 AGGGFPPLPP
+122 AGGGSVTPTGQGLEVSGGALPEPLPDTVAFSL
-132 PPQLPPLG
+132 LPLQPSSLAG
-140 AGLGTVDEGDSLDG
+140 GLGTVDEGDSLDG
-154 PEYEEEEVAIPLT
+154 PEYEEEEVAIPLN

-181 TIAEERLRQ
+181 AIAEERLWQ
-190 AGKSGSYLIRE
+190 AGKPGTYLIRE

-209 VLSFLSHTN
+209 VLSFLSKTN
-218 VVNHFRII
+218 VNHFRII

-235 GRRFSSLSDLIGYYS
+235 GRRFASLSDLIGYYS

-255 LKGEKLL
+255 LKGEKLFF
-262 YPVAPP
+262 PVAPP

-276 VRAILPYTKVPDT
+276 VRAILPYTKVPET
-289 DEISMD
+289 DEIS
-295 LDQSGHSEDDRNN
+295 
-308 SAFIRL
+308 
-314 SLTNFLKGDMFIVHN
+314 FLKGDMFIVHN

-349 VEDLVE
+349 VDDLVE

-360 EDPHEGKIWFHGKI
+360 EDPHEGKIWFRGKI
-374 SKQEAYNLLM
+374 SKQEAYHLLM

-399 TPGDYSLYFRTNENI
+399 TPGDYSLYFRTSENI
-414 QRFKIC
+414 HRFKIC
-420 PTPNNQ
+420 PTSNNQ

-437 GDIIDHYRKE
+437 DEIIEHYRKE
-447 QIVEGYYLKE
+447 QIVEGYYLKD
-457 PVPMHLGAFL
+457 PVPVQH
-467 RIEGVLGQKPS
+467 
-478 FSGSRSEFV
+478 
-487 GGKSG
+487 
-492 DSKDKSQPGL
+492 
-502 PSDQE
+502 QE
-507 QVLSD
+507 QVLNN

-531 YKNIVKKGYLLKKG
+531 YKNIVKKGYLLKKS

-559 SDAQLIY
+559 NDAHLIY

-579 IDLSVCSVYVVHDS
+579 IDLSVCSIYGVHDS

-616 FAGETPEQAEDWMKG
+616 FAGETPEQTQDWMKA
-631 LQAFCSLRKSSPGT
+631 LQMFCSLRKNSPGK

-655 LVLHIEEAHKL
+655 LILHVEEAHTL

-676 NIYLNSVQVAKTHA
+676 NIYLNSVQVAKTHI

-707 PPDINRFEITL
+707 SSDINRFEISL

-745 TDEWFLLSS
+745 TDEWFQLSS

-812 ASILLRIFLHE
+812 AGILLKIFLHE
-823 KLESLLLCTLN
+823 KLESLLLRTLN
-834 DREISMEDEATT
+834 DKEISMEDEATT

-861 MKATATQFVHHALK
+861 MKATATRFVHHALK
-875 DSILKIMESKQS
+875 DCILKIMESKQS
-887 CELSP
+887 CELNP

-900 VNTNLAHL
+900 INTNLAHL
-908 LNILS
+908 LSILS
-913 ELVEKIFMASEILPP
+913 ELVEKIFMAAEILPP
-928 KSVQHKWPT
+928 TLRYIYGCLQKSVQNKWPT
-937 NTTMRTRVVSDSP
+937 NTTMRTRVVSGFVFLRLICPAILNPRMFNIISDSP
-950 SPIAARTLILV
+950 SPTAARTLTLV

-1000 ELGNVPELPDTT
+1000 ELG
-1012 EHSRTDLS
+1012 
-1020 RDLAALHEICV
+1020 
-1031 AHSDELRTLSNER
+1031 ELRIALGLSHR
-1044 GAQQHVLKKLL
+1044 IK
-1055 AITELLQQ
+1055 AIKCLEGLESFSIAVYMRSL
-1063 KQNQYTKT
+1063 
-1071 NDVR
+1071 

>member
-1 MMAAEAGS
+1 MCVIS
-9 EEGGPVTA
+9 
-17 GAAGGGAAAGSSA
+17 
-30 YPAVCRVKIPA
+30 R
-41 ALPVAAVPYPGL
+41 
-53 AETGVAGNLAGGAAL
+53 
-68 GSGFLGAGS
+68 GFLRI
-77 VAGAMGGA
+77 
-85 GLSGGG
+85 
-91 AAAGVA
+91 
-97 GAAAGLGGEMG
+97 
-108 LAKGTTSLPAETFG
+108 F
-122 AGGGFPPLPP
+122 
-132 PPQLPPLG
+132 
-140 AGLGTVDEGDSLDG
+140 
-154 PEYEEEEVAIPLT
+154 T
-167 APPTNQWYHGKLDR
+167 ALWYHGKLDR

-190 AGKSGSYLIRE
+190 AGKPGSYLIRE

-209 VLSFLSHTN
+209 VLSFLSKTS

-262 YPVAPP
+262 FPVAPP

-289 DEISMD
+289 DEIS
-295 LDQSGHSEDDRNN
+295 
-308 SAFIRL
+308 
-314 SLTNFLKGDMFIVHN
+314 FLKGDMFIVHN

-355 EVGRE
+355 EVVSFL
-360 EDPHEGKIWFHGKI
+360 WFHGKI

-384 TVGQVCSFLVRPSDN
+384 TVGQLCSFLVRPSDN
-399 TPGDYSLYFRTNENI
+399 TPGDYSLYFRTGENI

-437 GDIIDHYRKE
+437 ADIIEHYRKE
-447 QIVEGYYLKE
+447 QIVEGYYLKD
-457 PVPMHLGAFL
+457 PVPINDDYIYFIFFNHF
-467 RIEGVLGQKPS
+467 K
-478 FSGSRSEFV
+478 
-487 GGKSG
+487 KS
-492 DSKDKSQPGL
+492 
-502 PSDQE
+502 
-507 QVLSD
+507 
-512 TVDGKE
+512 
-518 IYNTIRRKTKDAF
+518 NTSVSIFFA
-531 YKNIVKKGYLLKKG
+531 G

-559 SDAQLIY
+559 NDAQLIY

-579 IDLSVCSVYVVHDS
+579 IDLSVCSVYGVHDIS
-593 LFGRPNCFQIVVQHF
+593 M
-608 SEEHYIFY
+608 Y
-616 FAGETPEQAEDWMKG
+616 ADWMKA
-631 LQAFCSLRKSSPGT
+631 LQTFCNLRKISPGT

-655 LVLHIEEAHKL
+655 LILHVEEAHTL
-666 PVKHFTNPYC
+666 PAKHFTNPYC
-676 NIYLNSVQVAKTHA
+676 NIYLNSVQVAKTHV

-707 PPDINRFEITL
+707 SSDINRFEISL

-745 TDEWFLLSS
+745 TDEWFQLSS
-754 HIPLKGI
+754 HVPLKGI

-788 LILQKE
+788 LVLQKE

-812 ASILLRIFLHE
+812 AGILLKIFLHE
-823 KLESLLLCTLN
+823 KLESLLLRTLN

-861 MKATATQFVHHALK
+861 MKATATRFVHHALK

-887 CELSP
+887 CELNP

-908 LNILS
+908 LSILS
-913 ELVEKIFMASEILPP
+913 ELVEKIFMAAEILPP
-928 KSVQHKWPT
+928 TLRYIYGCLQKSVQRKWPT
-937 NTTMRTRVVSDSP
+937 NTTMRTRVVSGFVFLRLICPAILNPRMFNIISDSP
-950 SPIAARTLILV
+950 SPTDERTLTLV

-1000 ELGNVPELPDTT
+1000 ELGNVPALPDTT

-1044 GAQQHVLKKLL
+1044 GVMQHVLKKLL
-1055 AITELLQQ
+1055 AITEILQQ
-1063 KQNQYTKT
+1063 KQNQYSVS
-1071 NDVR
+1071 NNIR

>member
-1 MMAAEAGS
+1 
-9 EEGGPVTA
+9 
-17 GAAGGGAAAGSSA
+17 
-30 YPAVCRVKIPA
+30 
-41 ALPVAAVPYPGL
+41 
-53 AETGVAGNLAGGAAL
+53 
-68 GSGFLGAGS
+68 
-77 VAGAMGGA
+77 
-85 GLSGGG
+85 
-91 AAAGVA
+91 
-97 GAAAGLGGEMG
+97 
-108 LAKGTTSLPAETFG
+108 
-122 AGGGFPPLPP
+122 
-132 PPQLPPLG
+132 
-140 AGLGTVDEGDSLDG
+140 
-154 PEYEEEEVAIPLT
+154 
-167 APPTNQWYHGKLDR
+167 
-181 TIAEERLRQ
+181 
-190 AGKSGSYLIRE
+190 
-201 SDRRPGSF
+201 
-209 VLSFLSHTN
+209 
-218 VVNHFRII
+218 
-226 AMCGDYYIG
+226 
-235 GRRFSSLSDLIGYYS
+235 
-250 HVSCL
+250 
-255 LKGEKLL
+255 
-262 YPVAPP
+262 
-268 EPVEDRRR
+268 
-276 VRAILPYTKVPDT
+276 
-289 DEISMD
+289 
-295 LDQSGHSEDDRNN
+295 
-308 SAFIRL
+308 
-314 SLTNFLKGDMFIVHN
+314 MFIVHN

-374 SKQEAYNLLM
+374 SKQEAYSLLM
-384 TVGQVCSFLVRPSDN
+384 TVGQVSSFLVRPSDN

-420 PTPNNQ
+420 PTRNNQ

-437 GDIIDHYRKE
+437 ADIIEHYRKE
-447 QIVEGYYLKE
+447 QIVEGYYLKD
-457 PVPMHLGAFL
+457 PVPMQHQG
-467 RIEGVLGQKPS
+467 
-478 FSGSRSEFV
+478 
-487 GGKSG
+487 
-492 DSKDKSQPGL
+492 
-502 PSDQE
+502 
-507 QVLSD
+507 QVLND
-512 TVDGKE
+512 TLDGKE

-531 YKNIVKKGYLLKKG
+531 YKNIVKKGYLLKKS

-559 SDAQLIY
+559 NDAQLIY

-579 IDLSVCSVYVVHDS
+579 IDLSV
-593 LFGRPNCFQIVVQHF
+593 PNCFQIVVQHF

-616 FAGETPEQAEDWMKG
+616 FAGETPEQA
-631 LQAFCSLRKSSPGT
+631 
-645 SNKRLRQVSS
+645 QVSS
-655 LVLHIEEAHKL
+655 LILHVEEAHTL
-666 PVKHFTNPYC
+666 PAKHFTSPYC
-676 NIYLNSVQVAKTHA
+676 NIYLNSVQVAKTHV

-707 PPDINRFEITL
+707 SSDINRFEISL

-730 LFMRCQLSRLQKGHA
+730 LFMRCQLSRLQKGQA
-745 TDEWFLLSS
+745 TDEWFQLSS

-788 LILQKE
+788 LVLQKE
-794 LHVVYALSH
+794 LHVIYALSR

-812 ASILLRIFLHE
+812 ASILLKIFLHE
-823 KLESLLLCTLN
+823 KLEALLLRTLN
-834 DREISMEDEATT
+834 DREICVEDEATT

-861 MKATATQFVHHALK
+861 MKATATRFVHHALK

-887 CELSP
+887 CEVLT
-892 SKLEKNED
+892 LRYIYGC
-900 VNTNLAHL
+900 LQ
-908 LNILS
+908 
-913 ELVEKIFMASEILPP
+913 
-928 KSVQHKWPT
+928 KSVQNKWPA
-937 NTTMRTRVVSDSP
+937 NTTMRTRVVSGFVFLRLIYSP
-950 SPIAARTLILV
+950 SPTAARTLTLV

-1012 EHSRTDLS
+1012 EPSRTDLS

-1044 GAQQHVLKKLL
+1044 GAMQHVLKKLL

-1063 KQNQYTKT
+1063 KQNQYSVS
-1071 NDVR
+1071 NNIR

>member
-1 MMAAEAGS
+1 MMAAEADA
-9 EEGGPVTA
+9 EEGGSFTSAGMVGSVTR
-17 GAAGGGAAAGSSA
+17 AASEHYAILCRGKELGPQEPFLMGSGGG
-30 YPAVCRVKIPA
+30 
-41 ALPVAAVPYPGL
+41 
-53 AETGVAGNLAGGAAL
+53 N
-68 GSGFLGAGS
+68 LGAGGPALCS
-77 VAGAMGGA
+77 ALGFLALRSGSATLV
-85 GLSGGG
+85 SGGCG
-91 AAAGVA
+91 AVIATDQGQELEASGGV
-97 GAAAGLGGEMG
+97 
-108 LAKGTTSLPAETFG
+108 
-122 AGGGFPPLPP
+122 LPP
-132 PPQLPPLG
+132 PEPGTVAFSLLPPQLLSLAG
-140 AGLGTVDEGDSLDG
+140 GLGTVDEGDSLDG
-154 PEYEEEEVAIPLT
+154 PEYEEEEVAIPLN

-181 TIAEERLRQ
+181 AIAEERLRQ
-190 AGKSGSYLIRE
+190 AGKPGSYLIRE

-209 VLSFLSHTN
+209 VLSFLNKTD
-218 VVNHFRII
+218 VNHFRII

-235 GRRFSSLSDLIGYYS
+235 GRRFASLSDLIGYYS

-255 LKGEKLL
+255 LKGEKLFF
-262 YPVAPP
+262 PVAPP

-276 VRAILPYTKVPDT
+276 VRAILPYTKVPET
-289 DEISMD
+289 DEIS
-295 LDQSGHSEDDRNN
+295 
-308 SAFIRL
+308 
-314 SLTNFLKGDMFIVHN
+314 FLKGDMFIVHN

-349 VEDLVE
+349 VEDLIE
-355 EVGRE
+355 EVVRE

-399 TPGDYSLYFRTNENI
+399 TPGDYSLYFRTCENI

-420 PTPNNQ
+420 PASSNQ
-426 FMMGGRYYNSI
+426 FMIGGRYYNSI
-437 GDIIDHYRKE
+437 AEIIEHYRKE
-447 QIVEGYYLKE
+447 QIVEGYYLKD
-457 PVPMHLGAFL
+457 PVPL
-467 RIEGVLGQKPS
+467 QY
-478 FSGSRSEFV
+478 
-487 GGKSG
+487 
-492 DSKDKSQPGL
+492 
-502 PSDQE
+502 QE
-507 QVLSD
+507 QVLNN

-518 IYNTIRRKTKDAF
+518 IYNTIRHKTKEAF
-531 YKNIVKKGYLLKKG
+531 YKNIVKKGYLLKKS

-559 SDAQLIY
+559 NDAQLIY

-579 IDLSVCSVYVVHDS
+579 IDLSVCSVYGVHDS

-616 FAGETPEQAEDWMKG
+616 FAGETPEQAQDWMKA
-631 LQAFCSLRKSSPGT
+631 LQMFCNLRKNSPGI

-655 LVLHIEEAHKL
+655 LILHVEEAHTL

-676 NIYLNSVQVAKTHA
+676 NIYLNSVQVAKTHI

-707 PPDINRFEITL
+707 SSDINSFEISL

-730 LFMRCQLSRLQKGHA
+730 LFMRCKLSRLQKGHA
-745 TDEWFLLSS
+745 TDEWFQLSS
-754 HIPLKGI
+754 YIPLKGT

-794 LHVVYALSH
+794 MHVVYALSH

-812 ASILLRIFLHE
+812 AGILLKIFLHE
-823 KLESLLLCTLN
+823 KLESLLLRTLN

-861 MKATATQFVHHALK
+861 MKTTATRFVHHALK

-887 CELSP
+887 CELNP

-900 VNTNLAHL
+900 VNINLAHL
-908 LNILS
+908 LSILS
-913 ELVEKIFMASEILPP
+913 ELLEKIFMAAEILPP
-928 KSVQHKWPT
+928 TLRYIYGCLQKSVQSKWPA
-937 NTTMRTRVVSDSP
+937 NTTMRTRVVSGFVFLRLICPAILNPRMFNIISDSP
-950 SPIAARTLILV
+950 SPTAARTLTLV

-986 FIKSNKH
+986 FIKTNKH

-1020 RDLAALHEICV
+1020 RYLAALHEMCM

-1044 GAQQHVLKKLL
+1044 GVMQV
-1055 AITELLQQ
+1055 
-1063 KQNQYTKT
+1063 NY
-1071 NDVR
+1071 NG